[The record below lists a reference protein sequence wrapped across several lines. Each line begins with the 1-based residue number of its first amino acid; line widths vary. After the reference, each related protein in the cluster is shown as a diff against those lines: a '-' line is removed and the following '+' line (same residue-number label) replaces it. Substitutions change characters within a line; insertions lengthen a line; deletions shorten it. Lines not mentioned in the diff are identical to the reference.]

1 MPWPSRWLLW
11 QDFRLPADDVAARD
25 AFEQVLERADVLRVE
40 VACAGG
46 IGRTGTALACLAI
59 LDGIPLLMPWTTYDS
74 GTTAAPLRHRPSAGT
89 SPVSQQGGLPR
100 LESGAPK
107 SSATFLS
114 LPELSGLEAPGD
126 AEGRWSLDGS
136 Q

>member
-1 MPWPSRWLLW
+1 MCCGWRWLV
-11 QDFRLPADDVAARD
+11 QEESA
-25 AFEQVLERADVLRVE
+25 EQGQRWRAWRFL
-40 VACAGG
+40 
-46 IGRTGTALACLAI
+46 TASL
-59 LDGIPLLMPWTTYDS
+59 LLMPWTTYDS